1 MSIKYSLIIAI
12 QVVQSFFSSRN
23 IITLFAFFNFF
34 LFLIL
39 WVGEQQRQNYQ
50 KVTDHYS
57 QEIRQRWEANPD
69 KHPHRMAHYGY
80 VAFKNPF
87 ALSFFDFGL
96 DAYTGKSIFLEA
108 HKQNTVNFSEA
119 GHSSSLIRF
128 GQISVAMILQL
139 LTPLFLF
146 FLGYDLI
153 AKEREQGILKLI
165 FTQGIS
171 WKTLIMGKTLGLFIS
186 GLFILLPTSLIGLV
200 LLFFNDVNNDVFLRY
215 LLTIGSYATYFY
227 IISLIAVLVSAQS
240 RTAKTSL
247 LKLLGC
253 WILFMLILPRLAQVI
268 GQNAIPSPSK
278 IEFDS
283 AVTADLIQ
291 QGDSHNPNDPHFKAL
306 KDSILKV
313 YKVES
318 TKKLPF
324 NYAGLVMKEGEKL
337 SAVTYKKHNN
347 MLIQK
352 YTDQQN
358 FLKFTAFLNPYIA
371 IKNISMALTATDFY
385 SFIDFQNQAE
395 KFRYQLAQNLNELQI
410 KYISNEVKNSA
421 DKKAKL
427 SHKIWLKMPD
437 FKHSFASIKSAIS
450 SEIISFLALFFWGM
464 ILFVPI
470 VNANKWFN
478 KL

>member
-1 MSIKYSLIIAI
+1 
-12 QVVQSFFSSRN
+12 
-23 IITLFAFFNFF
+23 
-34 LFLIL
+34 
-39 WVGEQQRQNYQ
+39 
-50 KVTDHYS
+50 
-57 QEIRQRWEANPD
+57 
-69 KHPHRMAHYGY
+69 
-80 VAFKNPF
+80 
-87 ALSFFDFGL
+87 
-96 DAYTGKSIFLEA
+96 
-108 HKQNTVNFSEA
+108 
-119 GHSSSLIRF
+119 
-128 GQISVAMILQL
+128 
-139 LTPLFLF
+139 
-146 FLGYDLI
+146 
-153 AKEREQGILKLI
+153 
-165 FTQGIS
+165 
-171 WKTLIMGKTLGLFIS
+171 
-186 GLFILLPTSLIGLV
+186 
-200 LLFFNDVNNDVFLRY
+200 
-215 LLTIGSYATYFY
+215 
-227 IISLIAVLVSAQS
+227 
-240 RTAKTSL
+240 
-247 LKLLGC
+247 
-253 WILFMLILPRLAQVI
+253 
-268 GQNAIPSPSK
+268 
-278 IEFDS
+278 
-283 AVTADLIQ
+283 
-291 QGDSHNPNDPHFKAL
+291 
-306 KDSILKV
+306 
-313 YKVES
+313 
-318 TKKLPF
+318 
-324 NYAGLVMKEGEKL
+324 MKEGEKL